1 MRVAKREVNAEEA
14 AKQVEAV
21 LFSSGRWMTENELSR
36 LCRLKEKSIRE
47 ALVFLSKKY
56 ENSDTALELIN
67 DKNKGWK
74 LTVRQKYSETVR
86 KVVPQTELNKSII
99 ETLAVI
105 AWKAPVL
112 QSEVIKIR
120 TNKAYDD
127 IKTLEEE
134 GFITKEKS
142 GRTYLIKLSK
152 KFFSYFEIENRE
164 NLNKIIKDIEEKQ
177 KNKKNE
183 VEIVNDAKSEQKSIV
198 EYNAEEKSNNTSIVE
213 VDEQEKEPNENNNRQ
228 EDSPKEE
235 KEKRGSQEKS
245 NNQDS
250 NQQEIRVDNHE

>member
-21 LFSSGRWMTENELSR
+21 LFSSGRWMTEDELSR
-36 LCRLKEKSIRE
+36 LCRLKDKSVKE

-127 IKTLEEE
+127 IKILEEE

-164 NLNKIIKDIEEKQ
+164 DLNKIIKNIEEKQ
-177 KNKKNE
+177 ENKKKE
-183 VEIVNDAKSEQKSIV
+183 VEIVNDTNSEQKSIV
-198 EYNAEEKSNNTSIVE
+198 EYEVKEKSNSNSIVE
-213 VDEQEKEPNENNNRQ
+213 VKEQKKELNKNKNEQ
-228 EDSPKEE
+228 DTSLKEE
-235 KEKRGSQEKS
+235 KEGEENQWKEDNQNS
-245 NNQDS
+245 NK
-250 NQQEIRVDNHE
+250 QEIRVDNHE

>member
-1 MRVAKREVNAEEA
+1 MRVAKREVSAEEA

-36 LCRLKEKSIRE
+36 LCRLKEKSVKE

-164 NLNKIIKDIEEKQ
+164 NLNRIIKDIEEKQ

-183 VEIVNDAKSEQKSIV
+183 VEVVNNVNPEQKSIV
-198 EYNAEEKSNNTSIVE
+198 EYEIKEKDGSNSIMEVKEPEELNKNK
-213 VDEQEKEPNENNNRQ
+213 DEQENSPKEGKDEREKQMENNNQNSDKQ
-228 EDSPKEE
+228 EM
-235 KEKRGSQEKS
+235 
-245 NNQDS
+245 
-250 NQQEIRVDNHE
+250 RVDNHE

>member
-21 LFSSGRWMTENELSR
+21 LFSSGRWMTEDELSR
-36 LCRLKEKSIRE
+36 LCRLKDKSVKE

-164 NLNKIIKDIEEKQ
+164 DLNKIIKNIEEKQ
-177 KNKKNE
+177 ENKKKE
-183 VEIVNDAKSEQKSIV
+183 VEIVNDTNSEQKSIV
-198 EYNAEEKSNNTSIVE
+198 EYEVKEKSNSNSIVE
-213 VDEQEKEPNENNNRQ
+213 VKEQKKELNKNKNEQ
-228 EDSPKEE
+228 DTSLKEE
-235 KEKRGSQEKS
+235 NQWKEDNQNS
-245 NNQDS
+245 NK
-250 NQQEIRVDNHE
+250 QEIRVDNHE

>member
-1 MRVAKREVNAEEA
+1 MRIAKREVSAEEA

-21 LFSSGRWMTENELSR
+21 LFSSGRWMSNEEMSR

-47 ALVFLSKKY
+47 ALEFLSKKY
-56 ENSDTALELIN
+56 ENSNTALELIS

-99 ETLAVI
+99 ETLAII

-134 GFITKEKS
+134 GFITKERS

-164 NLNKIIKDIEEKQ
+164 NINKIIKDIQEKQ
-177 KNKKNE
+177 KSKEKVE
-183 VEIVNDAKSEQKSIV
+183 VVDESKTEQKSIV
-198 EYNAEEKSNNTSIVE
+198 EYEVKEKDSNTSIVE
-213 VDEQEKEPNENNNRQ
+213 VKEQEKEHKDDER
-228 EDSPKEE
+228 EKLPKEE
-235 KEKRGSQEKS
+235 REDSKNSREEK
-245 NNQDS
+245 NQNP
-250 NQQEIRVDNHE
+250 NQPEIRVDNHE

>member
-1 MRVAKREVNAEEA
+1 MRVAKREVSAEEA

-36 LCRLKEKSIRE
+36 LCRLKEKSVKE

-142 GRTYLIKLSK
+142 GRTYLIRLSK

-164 NLNKIIKDIEEKQ
+164 NLNRIIKDIEEKQ

-183 VEIVNDAKSEQKSIV
+183 VEVVNNVNPEQKSIV
-198 EYNAEEKSNNTSIVE
+198 EYEIKEKDGSNSIMEVKEPEELNKNK
-213 VDEQEKEPNENNNRQ
+213 DEQENSPKEGKDEREKQMENNNQNSDKQ
-228 EDSPKEE
+228 EM
-235 KEKRGSQEKS
+235 
-245 NNQDS
+245 
-250 NQQEIRVDNHE
+250 RVDNHE